1 MSTYSTPGTLTYSV
15 SYSSLDAMMADL
27 KDNTSGSIR
36 AIQLRNSVLTLWDRG
51 GAGSSASIST
61 INYISNTASTATI
74 GGLPIGTNFS
84 TGLSL
89 QQIFDAMFHPYVAP
103 TITRLSLGTS
113 IVGSWYNTLYL
124 ENGSNLYNNI
134 YINWNINQGSV
145 NLIGNLVLS
154 NNNIRQYGSSG
165 FIYNLAGE
173 QYYNLL
179 ATQSGIITVAS
190 QSNSTQYVNLSVNDG
205 INTIVATTS
214 VVFLNKFYWG
224 NFATNPATYSFTNA
238 DISTLNGASVS
249 LTGIDGSIG
258 NGNILTNTKTQ
269 TLNGINGA
277 GKYLVFAF
285 PTSFGTPVFVTN
297 GLVNT
302 AFSYTNSVYTN
313 INSVT
318 QSYSI
323 WYSNTIQTSPITY
336 FQIN

>member
-15 SYSSLDAMMADL
+15 SYPNLDAMMSDL
-27 KDNTSGSIR
+27 KDNTSGSIH
-36 AIQLRNSVLTLWDRG
+36 AIQLRNSVLTLWDRNGSG
-51 GAGSSASIST
+51 GSASIDT

-113 IVGSWYNTLYL
+113 IVGNWYNTLYL

-145 NLIGNLVLS
+145 NLIGIPGLP
-154 NNNIRQYGSSG
+154 NNIQQSG
-165 FIYNLAGE
+165 FISYNTFGSPTKV
-173 QYYNLL
+173 YNLL

-190 QSNSTQYVNLSVNDG
+190 QSNSTQYINLSVYDG
-205 INTIVATTS
+205 VNTIVATTS
-214 VVFLNKFYWG
+214 VIFLNKFYWG
-224 NFATNPATYSFTNA
+224 NFATNPATYSFTNT

-313 INSVT
+313 VNSVT